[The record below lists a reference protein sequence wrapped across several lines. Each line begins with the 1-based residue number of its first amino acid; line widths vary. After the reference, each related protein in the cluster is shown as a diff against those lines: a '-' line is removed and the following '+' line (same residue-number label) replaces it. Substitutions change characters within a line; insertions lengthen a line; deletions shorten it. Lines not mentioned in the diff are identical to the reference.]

1 MVSIWWRYG
10 GDMVEI
16 WDSIAAQ
23 RAEIAEGLPKDHRRN
38 KSLNVLMR
46 KCGNAL
52 VFFRNANETSSW
64 GAVGLANSAQ

>member
-1 MVSIWWRYG
+1 
-10 GDMVEI
+10 MVEI

-38 KSLNVLMR
+38 NKF

-52 VFFRNANETSSW
+52 VSFRNANETSSW